1 MIFVYA
7 ILFTTVFFVLQLL
20 FMKKKNRYQK
30 RVEKYLPRTER
41 TTQTEAAST
50 KILKEDRKKFLKGL
64 ILIISKLFV
73 GRHMA
78 IKWKGKLDQANIQ
91 MKAEEFLA
99 WRILICAG
107 GVLIGFLLNAPLTAI
122 LLVFVAFLFPAAYVD
137 RRIRLRLVMSEKQLP
152 QALGTMSSAMK
163 SGFSFIQ
170 AMQLVGKEIPD
181 PIGTEFNRTIRQ
193 INLGVTMDDS
203 FKQLLERLPNQ
214 DMELMVNAILIQ
226 RTTGGNLTD
235 ILEVM
240 QETLRERVRFR
251 EELKALTAQGKM
263 SALVISLLPLGVAVL
278 LNIMDPTY
286 FIPMLQHPLGWA
298 LIIGGIF
305 SGIMGWV
312 MIQKIVKIEV

>member
-1 MIFVYA
+1 MFFLLMLIFT
-7 ILFTTVFFVLQLL
+7 ILFAAIQFLVF
-20 FMKKKNRYQK
+20 KRKNRFEK
-30 RVEKYLPRTER
+30 RVEKYLPRQGER
-41 TTQTEAAST
+41 NEQVKHQNTG
-50 KILKEDRKKFLKGL
+50 KKSPKNAFKGF
-64 ILIISKLFV
+64 IIKISKLFV
-73 GRHMA
+73 GKKVA
-78 IKWKGKLDQANIQ
+78 LKWKQKLDQANVPI
-91 MKAEEFLA
+91 KPEEFIA
-99 WRILICAG
+99 YRFTFCI
-107 GVLIGFLLNAPLTAI
+107 IGLLLGFIFQQFLFAF
-122 LLVFVAFLFPAAYVD
+122 LLVFVGFLLPAAYVD
-137 RRIRLRLVMSEKQLP
+137 RRIRVRLVLSEKQLP

-181 PIGTEFNRTIRQ
+181 PLGTEFMRTIRQ
-193 INLGVTMDDS
+193 INLGVTMEDA
-203 FKQLLERLPNQ
+203 FKQLLDRLPNQ

-263 SALVISLLPLGVAVL
+263 SAIVISLLPLGIAFL
-278 LNIMDPTY
+278 LNLMDPTY
-286 FIPMLQHPLGWA
+286 FLPMFQHPLGLVL
-298 LIIGGIF
+298 LIAGVF